1 MDKERRE
8 YAKDIFQADQQ
19 IIFLRKSLIEMET
32 KANEDLDQAL
42 KIYKEKLN
50 FLSDITEEL
59 RDTVNKAL

>member
-8 YAKDIFQADQQ
+8 YANDIFQADQQ
-19 IIFLRKSLIEMET
+19 INFLRKSLTEMEI

-42 KIYKEKLN
+42 KLYKEKLN

-59 RDTVNKAL
+59 RNTVNKTL